1 MSSFVFDSTLL
12 ISFFVHEY
20 YHDVHK
26 ELINRKN
33 IVMEQGMYTKIGFSC
48 IGIGTQNVRPRG
60 PSRVFGSLQN
70 KDRIM

>member
-33 IVMEQGMYTKIGFSC
+33 IVMEQGMYTKIGFSST
-48 IGIGTQNVRPRG
+48 I
-60 PSRVFGSLQN
+60 GSLQN